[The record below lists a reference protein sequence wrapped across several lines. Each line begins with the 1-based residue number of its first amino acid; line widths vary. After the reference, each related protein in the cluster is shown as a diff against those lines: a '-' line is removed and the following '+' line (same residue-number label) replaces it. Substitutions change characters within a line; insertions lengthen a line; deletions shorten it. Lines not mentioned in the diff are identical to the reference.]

1 MNPHALL
8 PLLLATTSL
17 AAQHLPVPDG
27 HGRILQVFDLAAV
40 QALTNG
46 PAAEAEAGVAATSAP
61 PEDSQYLADFVR
73 HFVEPALGPGDDL
86 KVLGGR
92 WLTLLGS
99 PPQAASI
106 DRLMATA
113 AAKRNVLVTAT
124 VRIARMTQ
132 QPFEQ
137 RLSPLLTAK
146 AGVDGAF
153 ESVIPA
159 AKAGELLAA
168 VADAELLESPRLT
181 VYPLQRATV
190 SVRSDIPYVQDFTL
204 TRKRDAFLAD
214 PVIGIVWDGVVTDL
228 CAVLLS
234 DGTIG
239 LHCDLQ
245 SQQVQKPIPQFVTS
259 LGVGAPVTIEL
270 PRTTGVHFEQTA
282 RLVAGDLVVLAAQK
296 VDGDYL
302 VAIVE
307 AQVDRR

>member
-1 MNPHALL
+1 ML
-8 PLLLATTSL
+8 P
-17 AAQHLPVPDG
+17 G
-27 HGRILQVFDLAAV
+27 
-40 QALTNG
+40 
-46 PAAEAEAGVAATSAP
+46 
-61 PEDSQYLADFVR
+61 
-73 HFVEPALGPGDDL
+73 
-86 KVLGGR
+86 
-92 WLTLLGS
+92 
-99 PPQAASI
+99 
-106 DRLMATA
+106 ATA
-113 AAKRNVLVTAT
+113 GDLVG
-124 VRIARMTQ
+124 
-132 QPFEQ
+132 
-137 RLSPLLTAK
+137 
-146 AGVDGAF
+146 AG
-153 ESVIPA
+153 
-159 AKAGELLAA
+159 AG
-168 VADAELLESPRLT
+168 AELPESPRLT

-234 DGTIG
+234 NGTIG